1 MNRERMDWVSE
12 LSEAYGRMVFST
24 AFRVLG
30 NPQDAEDVLQEVF
43 LKLLGGWSGRV
54 KPDSVQNWGA
64 YLRVTALRTAVD
76 WLRKKP
82 RHRQETIE
90 RAQELAT
97 PGDVC
102 PRHIASQ
109 KQKARL
115 LRQAVGQLPERDAKV
130 FAMRYFEDFSYEEIA
145 EHLSVTVNQIG
156 VILHRT
162 RERLK
167 SILLPLEQPSQ
178 PGAAAVPER
187 SVTGKEI
194 GHA

>member
-1 MNRERMDWVSE
+1 MNQERVDWVSE

-24 AFRVLG
+24 AYRVLG

-54 KPDSVQNWGA
+54 KPDAVRDWGA

-82 RHRQETIE
+82 KHRQENW
-90 RAQELAT
+90 ELAHELET
-97 PGDVC
+97 PGEES

-109 KQKARL
+109 KQKARI

-130 FAMRYFEDFSYEEIA
+130 FALRYFEDFSYEEIA

-178 PGAAAVPER
+178 PGAAAAPER
-187 SVTGKEI
+187 SITGKEI
-194 GHA
+194 HHA